1 MNTTEQ
7 QLKRIN
13 EKLQSL
19 IKEHGAL
26 QKDNTR
32 LKQEL
37 LLAQDMI
44 GQQQK
49 NSDVLK
55 QQVSVLKLG
64 SVEMNGEDKK
74 EFEKRINGYIK
85 ELDRCIV
92 LLGE

>member
-13 EKLQSL
+13 EKLHLL
-19 IKEHGAL
+19 IRDHAAL
-26 QKDNTR
+26 QKDNAR
-32 LKQEL
+32 IKQEL
-37 LLAQDMI
+37 MLAQDTI
-44 GQQQK
+44 KQQQK

-74 EFEKRINGYIK
+74 EFEKKINGYLK
-85 ELDRCIV
+85 EIDRCITV
-92 LLGE
+92 LGE

>member
-1 MNTTEQ
+1 MNTTAQ
-7 QLKRIN
+7 QLKRIS
-13 EKLQSL
+13 EKLQTL
-19 IKEHGAL
+19 IKEHGTL
-26 QKDNTR
+26 QKDNAR

-37 LLAQDMI
+37 LLAQDLI

-49 NSDVLK
+49 NSDLLK

-64 SVEMNGEDKK
+64 SGEMNGEDKK

-85 ELDRCIV
+85 EIDRCIV

>member
-13 EKLQSL
+13 EKLQTL
-19 IKEHGAL
+19 IKEYGAL
-26 QKDNTR
+26 QKDNAR

-37 LLAQDMI
+37 LLAQDLI

-64 SVEMNGEDKK
+64 SAEMNGEDKK

-85 ELDRCIV
+85 EIDRCIV